1 MYFPSPLDCS
11 DRTGTGVFNATERG
25 WQMHIPTLYHTI
37 HTHDHLSTFCVMP
50 SAQAD
55 YQMIDKGHSMKSSA
69 HLDYTSRQ
77 NLYHLMMRAVSTF
90 HFFPMNRTRM
100 KWERNRRV
108 REKNISE
115 KIGHT
120 VYVSYTVYSVVH
132 CIEFDTWIRDSR
144 KNRPDCY
151 TLHAL
156 SSCKYTGWILSSIS
170 NDYSFYW

>member
-120 VYVSYTVYSVVH
+120 VYVSYTVYSVIH
-132 CIEFDTWIRDSR
+132 CIAVRYLDSR
-144 KNRPDCY
+144 QQEKSARLLY
-151 TLHAL
+151 ASRFKFLQ
-156 SSCKYTGWILSSIS
+156 I
-170 NDYSFYW
+170 YWVNP

>member
-1 MYFPSPLDCS
+1 MRYWKCISLHPL
-11 DRTGTGVFNATERG
+11 TAVIGLERVYSTR
-25 WQMHIPTLYHTI
+25 QREVDKCIYQHYIIQYI
-37 HTHDHLSTFCVMP
+37 HDHLSTFCVMP

-90 HFFPMNRTRM
+90 YFFPMNRTRM

-120 VYVSYTVYSVVH
+120 VYVSYTVYSVIH
-132 CIEFDTWIRDSR
+132 CIAVRYLDSR
-144 KNRPDCY
+144 QQEKSARLLY
-151 TLHAL
+151 ASRFKFLQ
-156 SSCKYTGWILSSIS
+156 I
-170 NDYSFYW
+170 YWVNP